1 MKKKSQNQVDTV
13 IAASDSVSPRKINFG
28 NSCQKITQK
37 QISKQIYVFWFCPD
51 LLDFLTFAKI
61 FCHRLQT
68 SSSKL
73 NSIVIFIHPKNRKC
87 LFKMKF
93 AAQTTF
99 EHAQFNGDGQILFLG
114 LETSF
119 FYKFG
124 LKNQNYFLKM
134 KGFTDNN

>member
-28 NSCQKITQK
+28 NSCQKVTQK

-87 LFKMKF
+87 LFNMKF
-93 AAQTTF
+93 ATQTTS
-99 EHAQFNGDGQILFLG
+99 EYAQFNGDPILFLG

-124 LKNQNYFLKM
+124 PKNRNYFLKM
-134 KGFTDNN
+134 TGFTDNK